1 MATEETIND
10 IKSAI
15 ERLNNKARY
24 AEELDAVLRAKLGY
38 ASIAKSLHLIPD
50 EGARYRL
57 EVFERDLER
66 LASERVNVPMKDS
79 SFIRIQR
86 DYELV
91 NEEQAER
98 SKDAAII
105 GVSAGDSLDIP
116 IYVYFFT
123 KGDDVDEDTRL
134 IETIM
139 ANKYPKFKLAL
150 EIEASQ
156 KGIEFSRQGFR
167 DNKVMTYVC
176 AADDAKPFLEH
187 LRKCYKENHSPI
199 KSSLLGFD
207 LIYREGDIDA
217 ATHQQD

>member
-24 AEELDAVLRAKLGY
+24 AEELDAVLRTKLGY
-38 ASIAKSLHLIPD
+38 VSIAKSLHLIPD

-57 EVFERDLER
+57 EVLERDLEK
-66 LASERVNVPMKDS
+66 LASERVNVPMKGE

-91 NEEQAER
+91 NEEQAKR
-98 SKDAAII
+98 SDHAAII

-116 IYVYFFT
+116 IYVYFFNKGNDGLNDT
-123 KGDDVDEDTRL
+123 KI
-134 IETIM
+134 IESIM
-139 ANKYPKFKLAL
+139 ADKYPKFKLAL
-150 EIEASQ
+150 EIEATQ
-156 KGIEFSRQGFR
+156 KGIEFSRQTFR

-187 LRKCYKENHSPI
+187 LRKCYKDNHSPI
-199 KSSLLGFD
+199 KASLLGFD
-207 LIYREGDIDA
+207 LIYREGDLDA
-217 ATHQQD
+217 AADK